1 MVVNFTKGLIQE
13 HNDKQSY
20 DLRVIVNLFV
30 LKVLENCYGIVS
42 VATHHMI
49 KFAIIIGRKYFSNN
63 VTQSNY
69 LIIKTK
75 LLTALFKNNIETKEY
90 SKFVET

>member
-1 MVVNFTKGLIQE
+1 
-13 HNDKQSY
+13 
-20 DLRVIVNLFV
+20 
-30 LKVLENCYGIVS
+30 
-42 VATHHMI
+42 MI
-49 KFAIIIGRKYFSNN
+49 KFTITIGQKYFSNC

-69 LIIKTK
+69 LIIQTK

>member
-1 MVVNFTKGLIQE
+1 
-13 HNDKQSY
+13 
-20 DLRVIVNLFV
+20 
-30 LKVLENCYGIVS
+30 
-42 VATHHMI
+42 MI

-75 LLTALFKNNIETKEY
+75 LLTALFKNDIETKEY